1 MFSAPDY
8 FMLSPSIKLYSASAY
23 FAIGITALL
32 PDANW
37 MIMPFDY
44 NYSHLHS
51 GDAAYHLISF
61 NGCSPADIG
70 RSLLWLQRISHELS
84 FPALLL
90 VDEISPLILQQTTGT
105 SMLVID
111 GKAPRP
117 KTLALLL
124 LWVKGELKPANS
136 CQDYHPLNAK
146 EWGALNRFL
155 LVQDMPAVARWMNL
169 PLKTAYYWRKRA
181 LVKLGFRHINEF
193 LRHYSV
199 GSVKTV
205 KQRKYE

>member
-1 MFSAPDY
+1 MFSTLSY
-8 FMLSPSIKLYSASAY
+8 FSLSPPIRLYSASAY
-23 FAIGITALL
+23 FAMGITALL
-32 PDANW
+32 PDAEW
-37 MIMPFDY
+37 DIKSFDY
-44 NYSHLHS
+44 NYSHFHS
-51 GDAAYHLISF
+51 GDAAYHFISL

-105 SMLVID
+105 NTVVID

-124 LWVKGELKPANS
+124 LWVRGELKPANG
-136 CQDYHPLNAK
+136 CKVDHQLNAK
-146 EWGALNRFL
+146 EWGALNRYL

-169 PLKTAYYWRKRA
+169 PLKSAYYWRKRA
-181 LVKLGFRHINEF
+181 VVKLGFRHINEF
-193 LRHYSV
+193 LRYYPV
-199 GSVKTV
+199 GNARTV
-205 KQRKYE
+205 QQIKYE